1 MLLIP
6 AQHLDI
12 AAYRGINKKING
24 LLTAIMKESVITLGS
39 MKPQSW
45 QLKLHVEPATR
56 CLPIMMLTDIKFC
69 VVGHHARRQQA
80 EALAMSI
87 GAHLLIDDGNH
98 GANWNHRRALEWA
111 AEQTCRVVVLEDD
124 ALPVHGFA
132 EKVTDWLARFPDD
145 MLSFYLGTGRPP
157 QYQKE
162 IAGMLV
168 DADYVCGDHI
178 VLSKLIHGVCY
189 SPPHGRLAR
198 MLNAWNKTLA
208 ADYAVGEAFGGRVIY
223 PCYSLVD
230 HADLPTVERHPD
242 NEPRTERRR
251 AWRLA

>member
-1 MLLIP
+1 MV
-6 AQHLDI
+6 
-12 AAYRGINKKING
+12 
-24 LLTAIMKESVITLGS
+24 S
-39 MKPQSW
+39 PQ
-45 QLKLHVEPATR
+45 V
-56 CLPIMMLTDIKFC
+56 KFV
-69 VVGHHARRQQA
+69 VVGHHSRHKQA
-80 EALAMSI
+80 LCLAESL
-87 GAHLLIDDGNH
+87 GAVLLIDNGDH
-98 GANWNHRRALEWA
+98 GANWNHRRAIEWA
-111 AEQTCRVVVLEDD
+111 AEQPCRVVVLEDD
-124 ALPVHGFA
+124 ALPVDGFT
-132 EKVTDWLARFPDD
+132 EKVMDWLARFPDD

-168 DADYVCGDHI
+168 DADRVYGDHI

-189 SPPHGRLAR
+189 SPPQGRLAR
-198 MLNAWNKTLA
+198 MLNTWNKTLA

>member
-1 MLLIP
+1 MLIAIVAHHSRRTMAEEL
-6 AQHLDI
+6 ASKLEADI
-12 AAYRGINKKING
+12 VFMDEHSA
-24 LLTAIMKESVITLGS
+24 
-39 MKPQSW
+39 
-45 QLKLHVEPATR
+45 
-56 CLPIMMLTDIKFC
+56 
-69 VVGHHARRQQA
+69 
-80 EALAMSI
+80 
-87 GAHLLIDDGNH
+87 
-98 GANWNHRRALEWA
+98 GANSNHLRALRWA
-111 AEQTCRVVVLEDD
+111 AEQSDRVIIIEED
-124 ALPVHGFA
+124 ALPVEGFRDKA
-132 EKVTDWLARFPDD
+132 QDWLARFPDD

-168 DADYVCGDHI
+168 ESDRVNADYL

-189 SPPHGRLAR
+189 SPPQGRLAR

-251 AWRLA
+251 AWRLS

>member
-1 MLLIP
+1 MV
-6 AQHLDI
+6 
-12 AAYRGINKKING
+12 
-24 LLTAIMKESVITLGS
+24 S
-39 MKPQSW
+39 PQ
-45 QLKLHVEPATR
+45 V
-56 CLPIMMLTDIKFC
+56 KFV
-69 VVGHHARRQQA
+69 VVGHHTRFASA
-80 EALAMSI
+80 ALLAGEL
-87 GAHLLIDDGNH
+87 GAHLLLDEGNH

-111 AEQTCRVVVLEDD
+111 AEQSCRVVVLEDD
-124 ALPVHGFA
+124 ALPVPGFA
-132 EKVTDWLARFPDD
+132 DMVADWLARFPDD

-168 DADYVCGDHI
+168 DADRVSADHL

-189 SPPHGRLAR
+189 SPPQGRLTR

>member
-1 MLLIP
+1 M
-6 AQHLDI
+6 
-12 AAYRGINKKING
+12 
-24 LLTAIMKESVITLGS
+24 
-39 MKPQSW
+39 
-45 QLKLHVEPATR
+45 VETQV
-56 CLPIMMLTDIKFC
+56 KFV
-69 VVGHHARRQQA
+69 VVGHNSRIDHALC
-80 EALAMSI
+80 LAMRLD
-87 GAHLLIDDGNH
+87 AHLLIDYGNH

-132 EKVTDWLARFPDD
+132 EKVTYWLARFPDD

-168 DADYVCGDHI
+168 ESDRVNADYL

-189 SPPHGRLAR
+189 SPPQGRLAR
-198 MLNAWNKTLA
+198 MLKAWNKTLA

>member
-1 MLLIP
+1 MET
-6 AQHLDI
+6 QV
-12 AAYRGINKKING
+12 RF
-24 LLTAIMKESVITLGS
+24 V
-39 MKPQSW
+39 
-45 QLKLHVEPATR
+45 
-56 CLPIMMLTDIKFC
+56 
-69 VVGHHARRQQA
+69 VVGHHTRFASA
-80 EALAMSI
+80 ALLAGEL
-87 GAHLLIDDGNH
+87 GAHLLLDEGNH

-111 AEQTCRVVVLEDD
+111 AEQSCRVVVLEDD
-124 ALPVHGFA
+124 ALPVPGFA
-132 EKVTDWLARFPDD
+132 DKAADWLARFPDD

-168 DADYVCGDHI
+168 DADRVCGDHI
-178 VLSKLIHGVCY
+178 VMSKLIHGVCY
-189 SPPHGRLAR
+189 SPPPGRLAS
-198 MLNAWNKTLA
+198 MLNSWNKTLA
-208 ADYAVGEAFGGRVIY
+208 ADYAVGEAYGCRVIY

>member
-1 MLLIP
+1 ML
-6 AQHLDI
+6 I
-12 AAYRGINKKING
+12 AIVAHHSRRAMAND
-24 LLTAIMKESVITLGS
+24 LAS
-39 MKPQSW
+39 
-45 QLKLHVEPATR
+45 KL
-56 CLPIMMLTDIKFC
+56 
-69 VVGHHARRQQA
+69 
-80 EALAMSI
+80 EADSI
-87 GAHLLIDDGNH
+87 FMDEHSA
-98 GANWNHRRALEWA
+98 GANANHLRALSWA
-111 AEQTCRVVVLEDD
+111 AEQSDRVIIIEED
-124 ALPVHGFA
+124 ALPVDGFRDKA
-132 EKVTDWLARFPDD
+132 QDWLVRFPDD

-168 DADYVCGDHI
+168 DADRVCGDHI

-189 SPPHGRLAR
+189 SPPQGRLAR

-208 ADYAVGEAFGGRVIY
+208 ADYAVGEAYGGRVVY

>member
-1 MLLIP
+1 MVET
-6 AQHLDI
+6 QVK
-12 AAYRGINKKING
+12 YV
-24 LLTAIMKESVITLGS
+24 VI
-39 MKPQSW
+39 
-45 QLKLHVEPATR
+45 
-56 CLPIMMLTDIKFC
+56 
-69 VVGHHARRQQA
+69 GHHSRYASA
-80 EALAMSI
+80 ALLAGEL
-87 GAHLLIDDGNH
+87 GAHLLIDEGNH
-98 GANWNHRRALEWA
+98 GANWNHRRAIKWA
-111 AEQTCRVVVLEDD
+111 AEQPCRVVVLEDD
-124 ALPVHGFA
+124 ALPVRGFRD
-132 EKVTDWLARFPDD
+132 KITGWLARFPDD

-168 DADYVCGDHI
+168 EADRVNADYL

-189 SPPHGRLAR
+189 SPPQGRLAR

-208 ADYAVGEAFGGRVIY
+208 ADYAVGEAFGCRVIY

>member
-1 MLLIP
+1 M
-6 AQHLDI
+6 Q
-12 AAYRGINKKING
+12 GF
-24 LLTAIMKESVITLGS
+24 
-39 MKPQSW
+39 
-45 QLKLHVEPATR
+45 
-56 CLPIMMLTDIKFC
+56 TD
-69 VVGHHARRQQA
+69 
-80 EALAMSI
+80 
-87 GAHLLIDDGNH
+87 
-98 GANWNHRRALEWA
+98 
-111 AEQTCRVVVLEDD
+111 
-124 ALPVHGFA
+124 
-132 EKVTDWLARFPDD
+132 KVTDWLVRFPDD

-168 DADYVCGDHI
+168 DADRVCGDHI

-230 HADLPTVERHPD
+230 HADLQTVERHPD
-242 NEPRTERRR
+242 NEPRAERRR

>member
-1 MLLIP
+1 M
-6 AQHLDI
+6 
-12 AAYRGINKKING
+12 
-24 LLTAIMKESVITLGS
+24 
-39 MKPQSW
+39 
-45 QLKLHVEPATR
+45 VETQV
-56 CLPIMMLTDIKFC
+56 KFV
-69 VVGHHARRQQA
+69 VVGHHSRIDHALC
-80 EALAMSI
+80 LAMRLD
-87 GAHLLIDDGNH
+87 GHLLIDYGNH

-124 ALPVHGFA
+124 ALPVPGFA
-132 EKVTDWLARFPDD
+132 DMVADWLARFPDD

-168 DADYVCGDHI
+168 DADRVSADHL

-189 SPPHGRLAR
+189 SPPQGRLTR

-230 HADLPTVERHPD
+230 HADLLTVERHPD